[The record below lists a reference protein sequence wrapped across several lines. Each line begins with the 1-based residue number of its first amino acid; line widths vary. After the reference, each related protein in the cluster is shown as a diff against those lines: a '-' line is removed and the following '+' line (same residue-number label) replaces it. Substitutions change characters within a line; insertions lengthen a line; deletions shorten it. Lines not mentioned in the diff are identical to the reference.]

1 MDIRTKAIIILPG
14 ALAAENGTP
23 ENLVNTVTEV
33 CDRISTLVREE
44 IELAKAEVTAKLQ
57 TLARGLAVGV
67 AAGIFVIAGL
77 VLFLHGLSWLAYWL
91 LPVPTYAYFWGFF
104 LIAGI
109 LFVVGGIA
117 GYLAARW
124 LKSVQSPTPEMALEE
139 AKLIRETV
147 KSSDPETTI

>member
-1 MDIRTKAIIILPG
+1 MAATTDNNSQANIIAAINEVSDKAQL
-14 ALAAENGTP
+14 
-23 ENLVNTVTEV
+23 
-33 CDRISTLVREE
+33 LVREE

>member
-1 MDIRTKAIIILPG
+1 
-14 ALAAENGTP
+14 LAATTDNNSQATIIAA
-23 ENLVNTVTEV
+23 LTDVS
-33 CDRISTLVREE
+33 DKAQLLVREE